1 MIKKF
6 ALALTALSVLA
17 GCKSTPE
24 PIEEPTI
31 IEIKF
36 DPIRN
41 CYPIEMLQKIDIP
54 EVTKTVTAIV
64 LIDNPPYEPIER
76 EEERIVQLEPARTA
90 YINPEGVEVTNICP
104 DEPSE
109 PATVTAG

>member
-1 MIKKF
+1 MIRKI
-6 ALALTALSVLA
+6 ALALTAVSLLA

-24 PIEEPTI
+24 PIEEPPV

-41 CYPIEMLQKIDIP
+41 CYPIEMLTKVDIP
-54 EVTKTVTAIV
+54 AVTKTVTAIV

-76 EEERIVQLEPARTA
+76 EEQREVVVEPARTA
-90 YINPEGVEVTNICP
+90 YVNPDGVEVENICP
-104 DEPSE
+104 DEP
-109 PATVTAG
+109 VTATPAG